1 MATLAT
7 RYNTSS
13 RLFDGRCARME
24 VFAESSGATM
34 ESLAGTWNPDEHAT
48 KPRPQVWIPASSAW
62 LVLLAQRGPQVKLVG
77 ADKAGRFPSVAKSP
91 LVLAV
96 PKSIAD
102 QVGGTIGWSDL
113 LRIAGDGTGVFA
125 GILLGGFF
133 NLIALVLVAP
143 VVSRRLR
150 GSRPAEIADDR
161 AGTIAVLGVTVVLAA
176 IGLAHAGAVDDAKQA
191 MGEQL
196 AAARRYFA
204 REAPPEYR
212 VNAGHI
218 DVWKQSDSLF
228 RTCIP
233 GPDADHA
240 LCVFVNTETEPPD
253 VRLDPA
259 HVPNPR

>member
-1 MATLAT
+1 MEEDRIWT
-7 RYNTSS
+7 R
-13 RLFDGRCARME
+13 RLRWRLRGARLWPTFALLTVLDG
-24 VFAESSGATM
+24 
-34 ESLAGTWNPDEHAT
+34 
-48 KPRPQVWIPASSAW
+48 
-62 LVLLAQRGPQVKLVG
+62 VLLHHHP
-77 ADKAGRFPSVAKSP
+77 
-91 LVLAV
+91 
-96 PKSIAD
+96 
-102 QVGGTIGWSDL
+102 
-113 LRIAGDGTGVFA
+113 IAGDGTGVFA